1 MTQTPTSRHADSEPG
16 REPEPGPP
24 EPREHTDSP
33 GPLPR
38 RVYAVAVLGG
48 LSGILYGYDSGAI
61 SGALAP
67 LTEEFG
73 LSTTGQGLVTSLLL
87 LGALPAI
94 AAGAFA
100 ARRWDRRH
108 LLILAGA
115 IFVLGSIGCAV
126 SPNAPVL
133 MASRF
138 VLGFAVGLANM
149 FGLIYLSELAPKHLR
164 GRITALYQLAVNV
177 GILLAFTVGDALS
190 ASGAWEWMLGLGAI
204 PAVVFFIGMITSPAG
219 PRWLMMR
226 GREADAEAVL
236 TTLRTTPADAAAEVA
251 EIRGSLAQQHTGLR
265 ELFTGH
271 YRAPL
276 RITLILTFFQVFTG
290 INAVVYYAPII
301 FEHLTADS
309 GSAGTIANY
318 CVGAALVVSTAVS
331 LPFIER
337 LGRVRLLTLSLVAQV
352 PPMIVLAL
360 FPDVTVV
367 AVTCVFVY
375 TFAFGIGLGPVFWL
389 YCPEVLPLRARAVG
403 MAVITFTQYLM
414 NFLFSLVFPD
424 VLHAIG
430 AAVFG
435 VFALLSAVAAWY
447 VARKVPETAGKSLEE
462 IEALWLR
469 QPVRSPTGAAT

>member
-1 MTQTPTSRHADSEPG
+1 MPPKASPSRQAVAEPPTDTG
-16 REPEPGPP
+16 RSAGA
-24 EPREHTDSP
+24 
-33 GPLPR
+33 LPR

-48 LSGILYGYDSGAI
+48 LSGLLYGYDSGAI

-67 LTEEFG
+67 LTKQFG
-73 LSTTGQGLVTSLLL
+73 LSATGQGLVTSLLL

-94 AAGAFA
+94 AAGGLA

-115 IFVLGSIGCAV
+115 IFFFGSIGCALAP
-126 SPNAPVL
+126 SAPVL

-149 FGLIYLSELAPKHLR
+149 FGLIYLSELAPKQLR

-177 GILLAFTVGDALS
+177 GILLAYVVGDALS
-190 ASGAWEWMLGLGAI
+190 SSGAWEWMLGLGAI
-204 PAVVFFIGMITSPAG
+204 PAVIFFIGMVTSPAG

-236 TTLRTTPADAAAEVA
+236 TTLRSGPAEAAAEVA
-251 EIRGSLAQQHTGLR
+251 EIRTSLAQQHTGLR

-271 YRAPL
+271 YRTPL

-290 INAVVYYAPII
+290 INAAVYYAPVI
-301 FEHLTADS
+301 FQHLTADS

-318 CVGAALVVSTAVS
+318 CVGGALVVSTAVS
-331 LPFIER
+331 LPLIER
-337 LGRVRLLTLSLVAQV
+337 LGRVRLLTASLIAQV
-352 PPMIVLAL
+352 PPMVVLAL

-367 AVTCVFVY
+367 AIACVFVY

-424 VLHAIG
+424 ALHALG
-430 AAVFG
+430 SAVFG
-435 VFALLSAVAAWY
+435 VFAVLSAIAAWY
-447 VARKVPETAGKSLEE
+447 VARRVPETAGKSLEE
-462 IEALWLR
+462 IETLWLR
-469 QPVRSPTGAAT
+469 QPQRSAAA